1 MQTDAVGQRVLLQ
14 MLLLLLMH
22 LTMKMKKKKKK
33 KKKPVQL
40 MNALE
45 LK

>member
-1 MQTDAVGQRVLLQ
+1 MQTDAVGQRALLQ

-22 LTMKMKKKKKK
+22 LTMKMMKKKT
-33 KKKPVQL
+33 KPMQL
-40 MNALE
+40 MNELE